1 MELRSMTSPRRC
13 ISPRHRRPPECQLR
27 IGVNTVETV
36 GVGDGVY
43 DGAHDSTKAEPFV
56 WKIVVGWARV
66 VHIRTSTS

>member
-13 ISPRHRRPPECQLR
+13 ISPRHRRPPECQLG

-43 DGAHDSTKAEPFV
+43 DGAHDSTKAEPYV
-56 WKIVVGWARV
+56 WKIVV
-66 VHIRTSTS
+66 